1 MTEKRYNRYSK
12 DIEEKLLDRLRQG
25 ESIRKITSDP
35 GMISWATFANKLKD
49 NEKLQQK
56 YYDSKKIGIEIIIAA
71 AHDKL
76 LDAIK
81 NLENGEKKGDLS
93 YSHLIKEMQSNAKW
107 LSSVLAPGRYSK
119 NDKIQLS
126 GGDKPIQIHWQK

>member
-1 MTEKRYNRYSK
+1 MARYNKYNK
-12 DIEEKLLDRLRQG
+12 EIEEKILDRLRQG

-35 GMISWATFANKLKD
+35 EMVSWATFANKLKD
-49 NEKLQQK
+49 NEKLVEK
-56 YYDSKKIGIEIIIAA
+56 YYNSKKIGIEIVVSE

-76 LDAIK
+76 MDAIK
-81 NLENGEKKGDLS
+81 KLENSEKKGDLS

-119 NDKIQLS
+119 SDKLTLS
-126 GGDKPIQIHWQK
+126 GSDKPLTIKWAK

>member
-1 MTEKRYNRYSK
+1 MARYNKYNK
-12 DIEEKLLDRLRQG
+12 EIEEKILDRLRQG

-35 GMISWATFANKLKD
+35 DMVSWATFANKLKD
-49 NEKLQQK
+49 NEKLVEK
-56 YYDSKKIGIEIIIAA
+56 YYNSKKIGIEIIISA

-76 LDAIK
+76 LEAIK

-119 NDKIQLS
+119 SDKLS
-126 GGDKPIQIHWQK
+126 ISGSDKPLTIKWEK

>member
-1 MTEKRYNRYSK
+1 MARYNKYNK
-12 DIEEKLLDRLRQG
+12 EIEEKILDRLRQG

-35 GMISWATFANKLKD
+35 DMVSWATFANKLKD
-49 NEKLQQK
+49 NEKLVEK
-56 YYDSKKIGIEIIIAA
+56 YYNSKKIGIEIIISA

-76 LDAIK
+76 LEAIK

-119 NDKIQLS
+119 SDKLSIS
-126 GGDKPIQIHWQK
+126 GGDKPLTIKWAK

>member
-1 MTEKRYNRYSK
+1 MTRYNRYNK
-12 DIEEKLLDRLRQG
+12 EIEEKILDRLRQG

-35 GMISWATFANKLKD
+35 DMVSWATFANKLKD
-49 NEKLQQK
+49 NEKLVEK
-56 YYDSKKIGIEIIIAA
+56 YYNSKKIGIEIVVSE

-76 LDAIK
+76 MDAIK
-81 NLENGEKKGDLS
+81 KLENSEKKGDLS

-119 NDKIQLS
+119 SDKLSIS
-126 GGDKPIQIHWQK
+126 GGDKPLTIKWEK

>member
-1 MTEKRYNRYSK
+1 MTRYNRYNK
-12 DIEEKLLDRLRQG
+12 EIEEKILDRLRQG

-35 GMISWATFANKLKD
+35 EMVSWATFANKLKD
-49 NEKLQQK
+49 NEKLVEK
-56 YYDSKKIGIEIIIAA
+56 YYNSKKIGIEIIISA

-76 LDAIK
+76 LEAIK

-119 NDKIQLS
+119 SDKLSIS
-126 GGDKPIQIHWQK
+126 GGDKPLTIKWEK

>member
-1 MTEKRYNRYSK
+1 MTRYNRYNK
-12 DIEEKLLDRLRQG
+12 EIEEKILDRLRQG

-35 GMISWATFANKLKD
+35 DMVSWATFANKLKD
-49 NEKLQQK
+49 NEKLVEK
-56 YYDSKKIGIEIIIAA
+56 YYNSKKIGIEIIISA

-76 LDAIK
+76 LEAIK

-119 NDKIQLS
+119 SDKLSIS
-126 GGDKPIQIHWQK
+126 GGDKPLTIKWEK

>member
-1 MTEKRYNRYSK
+1 MARYNKYNK
-12 DIEEKLLDRLRQG
+12 EIEEKILDRLRQG

-35 GMISWATFANKLKD
+35 EMVSWATFANKLKD
-49 NEKLQQK
+49 NEKLVEK
-56 YYDSKKIGIEIIIAA
+56 YYNSKKIGIEIIISA

-76 LDAIK
+76 LEAIK

-119 NDKIQLS
+119 SDKLTLS
-126 GGDKPIQIHWQK
+126 GSDKPLTIKWAK

>member
-1 MTEKRYNRYSK
+1 MARYNKYNK
-12 DIEEKLLDRLRQG
+12 EIEEKILDRLRQG

-35 GMISWATFANKLKD
+35 EMVSWATFANKLKD
-49 NEKLQQK
+49 NEKLVEK
-56 YYDSKKIGIEIIIAA
+56 YYNSKKIGIEIIISA

-76 LDAIK
+76 LEAIK

-119 NDKIQLS
+119 SDKLTLS
-126 GGDKPIQIHWQK
+126 GGDKPLTIKWEK

>member
-1 MTEKRYNRYSK
+1 MARYNRYNK
-12 DIEEKLLDRLRQG
+12 EIEEKILDRLRQG

-35 GMISWATFANKLKD
+35 DMVSWATFANKLKD
-49 NEKLQQK
+49 NEKLVEK
-56 YYDSKKIGIEIIIAA
+56 YYNSKKIGIEIIISA

-76 LDAIK
+76 LEAIK

-119 NDKIQLS
+119 SDKLTLS
-126 GGDKPIQIHWQK
+126 GGDKPLTIKWEK

>member
-1 MTEKRYNRYSK
+1 MARYNKYNK
-12 DIEEKLLDRLRQG
+12 EIEEKILDRLRQG

-35 GMISWATFANKLKD
+35 DMVSWATFANKLKD
-49 NEKLQQK
+49 NEKLVEK
-56 YYDSKKIGIEIIIAA
+56 YYNSKKIGIEIIISA

-76 LDAIK
+76 LEAIK

-119 NDKIQLS
+119 SDKLTLS
-126 GGDKPIQIHWQK
+126 GGDKPLTIKWEK

>member
-1 MTEKRYNRYSK
+1 MARYNRYNK
-12 DIEEKLLDRLRQG
+12 EIEEKILDRLRQG

-35 GMISWATFANKLKD
+35 DMVSWATFANKLKD
-49 NEKLQQK
+49 NEKLVEK
-56 YYDSKKIGIEIIIAA
+56 YYNSKKIGIEIVVSE

-76 LDAIK
+76 MDAIK
-81 NLENGEKKGDLS
+81 KLENSEKKGDLS

-119 NDKIQLS
+119 SDKLTLS
-126 GGDKPIQIHWQK
+126 GGDKPLTIKWEK

>member
-1 MTEKRYNRYSK
+1 MARYNKYNK
-12 DIEEKLLDRLRQG
+12 EIEEKILDRLRQG

-35 GMISWATFANKLKD
+35 DMVSWATFANKLKD
-49 NEKLQQK
+49 NEKLVEK
-56 YYDSKKIGIEIIIAA
+56 YYNSKKIGIEIIISA

-76 LDAIK
+76 LEAIK

-119 NDKIQLS
+119 SDKLSIS
-126 GGDKPIQIHWQK
+126 GGDKPLTIKWEK

>member
-1 MTEKRYNRYSK
+1 MTRYNRYNK
-12 DIEEKLLDRLRQG
+12 EIEEKILDRLRQG

-35 GMISWATFANKLKD
+35 DMVSWATFANKLKD
-49 NEKLQQK
+49 NEKLVEK
-56 YYDSKKIGIEIIIAA
+56 YYNSKKIGIEIVVSE

-76 LDAIK
+76 MDAIK
-81 NLENGEKKGDLS
+81 KLENSEKKGDLS

-119 NDKIQLS
+119 SDKLTLS
-126 GGDKPIQIHWQK
+126 GGDKPLTIKWEK

>member
-1 MTEKRYNRYSK
+1 
-12 DIEEKLLDRLRQG
+12 LDRLRQG

-35 GMISWATFANKLKD
+35 EMVSWATFANKLKD
-49 NEKLQQK
+49 NEKLVEK
-56 YYDSKKIGIEIIIAA
+56 YYNSKKIGIEIVVSE

-76 LDAIK
+76 MDAIK
-81 NLENGEKKGDLS
+81 KLENSEKKGDLS

-119 NDKIQLS
+119 SDKLSIS
-126 GGDKPIQIHWQK
+126 GGDKPLTIKWEK

>member
-1 MTEKRYNRYSK
+1 MARYNRYNK
-12 DIEEKLLDRLRQG
+12 EIEEKILDRLRQG

-35 GMISWATFANKLKD
+35 DMVSWATFANKLKD
-49 NEKLQQK
+49 NEKLVEK
-56 YYDSKKIGIEIIIAA
+56 YYNSKKIGIEIVVSE

-76 LDAIK
+76 MDAIK
-81 NLENGEKKGDLS
+81 KLENSEKKGDLS

-119 NDKIQLS
+119 SDKLSIS
-126 GGDKPIQIHWQK
+126 GGDKPLTIKWEK

>member
-1 MTEKRYNRYSK
+1 MTRYNRYNK
-12 DIEEKLLDRLRQG
+12 EIEEKILDRLRQG

-35 GMISWATFANKLKD
+35 DMVSWATFANKLKD
-49 NEKLQQK
+49 NEKLVEK
-56 YYDSKKIGIEIIIAA
+56 YYNSKKIGIEIIISA

-76 LDAIK
+76 LEAIK

-119 NDKIQLS
+119 SDKLTLS
-126 GGDKPIQIHWQK
+126 GGDKPLTIKWEK

>member
-1 MTEKRYNRYSK
+1 MTRYNKYNK
-12 DIEEKLLDRLRQG
+12 EIEEKILDRLRQG

-35 GMISWATFANKLKD
+35 EMVSWATFANKLKD
-49 NEKLQQK
+49 NEKLVEK
-56 YYDSKKIGIEIIIAA
+56 YYNSKKIGIEIIISA

-76 LDAIK
+76 LEAIK

-119 NDKIQLS
+119 SDKLSIS
-126 GGDKPIQIHWQK
+126 GGDKPLTIKWEK

>member
-1 MTEKRYNRYSK
+1 MKEKRYNRYSK
-12 DIEEKLLDRLRQG
+12 AIEEKLLDRLRQG

-35 GMISWATFANKLKD
+35 DMVSWATFANKLKD
-49 NEKLQQK
+49 SEKLQQK
-56 YYDSKKIGIEIIIAA
+56 YYDSKKIGIEIIVSA

-76 LDAIK
+76 IEAIK

-119 NDKIQLS
+119 SDRLQVS

>member
-1 MTEKRYNRYSK
+1 MARYNKYNK
-12 DIEEKLLDRLRQG
+12 EIEEKILDRLRQG

-35 GMISWATFANKLKD
+35 DMVSWATFANKLKD
-49 NEKLQQK
+49 NEKLVEK
-56 YYDSKKIGIEIIIAA
+56 YYNSKKIGIEIVVSE

-76 LDAIK
+76 MDAIK
-81 NLENGEKKGDLS
+81 KLENSEKKGDLS

-119 NDKIQLS
+119 SDKLS
-126 GGDKPIQIHWQK
+126 ISGSDKPLTIKWEK

>member
-1 MTEKRYNRYSK
+1 MTRYNKYNK
-12 DIEEKLLDRLRQG
+12 EIEEKILDRLRQG

-35 GMISWATFANKLKD
+35 DMVSWATFANKLKD
-49 NEKLQQK
+49 NEKLVEK
-56 YYDSKKIGIEIIIAA
+56 YYNSKKIGIEIIISA

-76 LDAIK
+76 LEAIK

-119 NDKIQLS
+119 SDKLTLS
-126 GGDKPIQIHWQK
+126 GGDKPLTIKWEK

>member
-1 MTEKRYNRYSK
+1 MARYNRYNK
-12 DIEEKLLDRLRQG
+12 EIEEKILDRLRQG

-35 GMISWATFANKLKD
+35 EMVSWATFANKLKD
-49 NEKLQQK
+49 NEKLVEK
-56 YYDSKKIGIEIIIAA
+56 YYNSKKIGIEIIISA

-76 LDAIK
+76 LEAIK

-119 NDKIQLS
+119 SDKLSIS
-126 GGDKPIQIHWQK
+126 GGDKPLTIKWEK

>member
-1 MTEKRYNRYSK
+1 MARYNKYNK
-12 DIEEKLLDRLRQG
+12 EIEEKILDRLRQG

-35 GMISWATFANKLKD
+35 EMVSWATFANKLKD
-49 NEKLQQK
+49 NEKLVEK
-56 YYDSKKIGIEIIIAA
+56 YYNSKKIGIEIVVSE

-76 LDAIK
+76 MDAIK
-81 NLENGEKKGDLS
+81 KLENSEKKGDLS

-119 NDKIQLS
+119 SDKLSIS
-126 GGDKPIQIHWQK
+126 GGDKPLTIKWEK

>member
-1 MTEKRYNRYSK
+1 MARYNKYNK
-12 DIEEKLLDRLRQG
+12 EIEEKILDRLRQG

-35 GMISWATFANKLKD
+35 DMVSWATFANKLKD
-49 NEKLQQK
+49 NEKLVEK
-56 YYDSKKIGIEIIIAA
+56 YYNSKKIGIEIVVSE

-76 LDAIK
+76 MDAIK
-81 NLENGEKKGDLS
+81 KLENSEKKGDLS

-119 NDKIQLS
+119 SDKLSIS
-126 GGDKPIQIHWQK
+126 GGDKPLTIKWEK

>member
-1 MTEKRYNRYSK
+1 MTRYNRYNK
-12 DIEEKLLDRLRQG
+12 EIEEKILDRLRQG

-35 GMISWATFANKLKD
+35 EMVSWATFANKLKD
-49 NEKLQQK
+49 NEKLVEK
-56 YYDSKKIGIEIIIAA
+56 YYNSKKIGIEIIISA

-76 LDAIK
+76 LEAIK

-119 NDKIQLS
+119 SDKLTLS
-126 GGDKPIQIHWQK
+126 GGDKPLTIKWEK

>member
-1 MTEKRYNRYSK
+1 MARYNKYNK
-12 DIEEKLLDRLRQG
+12 EIEEKILDRLRQG

-35 GMISWATFANKLKD
+35 DMVSWATFANKLKD
-49 NEKLQQK
+49 NEKLVEK
-56 YYDSKKIGIEIIIAA
+56 YYNSKKIGIEIVVSE

-76 LDAIK
+76 MDAIK
-81 NLENGEKKGDLS
+81 KLENSEKKGDLS

-119 NDKIQLS
+119 SDKLTLS
-126 GGDKPIQIHWQK
+126 GGDKPLTIKWEK

>member
-1 MTEKRYNRYSK
+1 MTRYNKYNK
-12 DIEEKLLDRLRQG
+12 EIEEKILDRLRQG

-35 GMISWATFANKLKD
+35 EMVSWATFANKLKD
-49 NEKLQQK
+49 NEKLVEK
-56 YYDSKKIGIEIIIAA
+56 YYNSKKIGIEIVVSE

-76 LDAIK
+76 MDAIK
-81 NLENGEKKGDLS
+81 KLENSEKKGDLS

-119 NDKIQLS
+119 SDKLS
-126 GGDKPIQIHWQK
+126 ISGSDKPLTIKWEK

>member
-1 MTEKRYNRYSK
+1 MARYNKYNK
-12 DIEEKLLDRLRQG
+12 EIEEKILDRLRQG

-35 GMISWATFANKLKD
+35 DMVSWATFANKLKD
-49 NEKLQQK
+49 NEKLVEK
-56 YYDSKKIGIEIIIAA
+56 YYNSKKIGIEIVVSE

-76 LDAIK
+76 MDAIK
-81 NLENGEKKGDLS
+81 KLENSEKKGDLS

-119 NDKIQLS
+119 SDKLTLS
-126 GGDKPIQIHWQK
+126 GSDKPLTIKWAK

>member
-12 DIEEKLLDRLRQG
+12 DIEERLLDRLRQG
-25 ESIRKITSDP
+25 ESIRSITSDP
-35 GMISWATFANKLKD
+35 TMVSWATFANKLKD

>member
-1 MTEKRYNRYSK
+1 MV
-12 DIEEKLLDRLRQG
+12 
-25 ESIRKITSDP
+25 
-35 GMISWATFANKLKD
+35 SWATFANKLKD
-49 NEKLQQK
+49 NEKLVEK
-56 YYDSKKIGIEIIIAA
+56 YYNSKKIGIEIIISA

-76 LDAIK
+76 LEAIK

-119 NDKIQLS
+119 SDKLTLS
-126 GGDKPIQIHWQK
+126 GGDKPLTIKWEK

>member
-1 MTEKRYNRYSK
+1 MARYNKYNK
-12 DIEEKLLDRLRQG
+12 EIEEKILDRLRQG

-35 GMISWATFANKLKD
+35 EMVSWATFANKLKD
-49 NEKLQQK
+49 NEKLVEK
-56 YYDSKKIGIEIIIAA
+56 YYNSKKIGIEIVVSE

-76 LDAIK
+76 MDAIK
-81 NLENGEKKGDLS
+81 KLENSEKKGDLS

-119 NDKIQLS
+119 SDKLTLS
-126 GGDKPIQIHWQK
+126 GGDKPLTIKWEK

>member
-1 MTEKRYNRYSK
+1 MARYNKYNK
-12 DIEEKLLDRLRQG
+12 EIEEKILDRLRQG

-35 GMISWATFANKLKD
+35 EMVSWATFANKLKD
-49 NEKLQQK
+49 NEKLVEK
-56 YYDSKKIGIEIIIAA
+56 YYNSKKIGIEIIISA

-76 LDAIK
+76 LEAIK

-119 NDKIQLS
+119 SDKLS
-126 GGDKPIQIHWQK
+126 ISGTDKPIQIHWQK

>member
-1 MTEKRYNRYSK
+1 MARYNKYNK
-12 DIEEKLLDRLRQG
+12 EIEEKILDRLRQG

-35 GMISWATFANKLKD
+35 EMVSWATFANKLKD
-49 NEKLQQK
+49 NEKLVEK
-56 YYDSKKIGIEIIIAA
+56 YYNSKKIGIEIIISA

-76 LDAIK
+76 LEAIK

-119 NDKIQLS
+119 SDKFTLS
-126 GGDKPIQIHWQK
+126 GGDKPLTIKWEK